1 VGRIGRREFLKAS
14 ALAGA
19 GLGLQILTPRW
30 ARGDWAPLG
39 AGDAPAG
46 GPYKTLLICPYG
58 GMNPWQTFW
67 VTPDSA
73 QQYGWT
79 GAGAA
84 ATAMQAAA
92 CPADDGTLSFG
103 TDALG
108 NAVRLGPGTAPLWLN
123 PVLGRMRLV
132 TLTAAEDPHSIALA
146 RAIGGRRLGTPRFAG
161 LGAAIERRM
170 QEAAPRALPYGY
182 TLYSNQIGR
191 FRYLE
196 RYASSRGEH
205 PRFVG
210 PLPIAVGSTS
220 FSSKLAR
227 SYSAPERDALL
238 DSYRAEFRDR
248 MRWQGQGAPLRSQGF
263 SAYDVAADA
272 LSLSPLLQPILTPS
286 AMDSPAGPTCFPGL
300 GAPDYENATAA
311 SLALAARLFDQHG
324 AQHVTIFDSALY
336 KAPNG
341 ADAPY
346 DVHGATDDG
355 SEFSL
360 TTANLFNLLRHLV
373 DRLDPSQGG
382 GGGIGGIV
390 PKIRLD
396 DTLVIVLSEFG
407 RNPGSGLA
415 HHLGGMAAVLLGGP
429 IQAAGISGG
438 IDGGNAPAEYRH
450 SHADVHAA
458 ALLASGIDPLAS
470 GNFIASDLSAVVQ
483 DGDVIGNLREKILG
497 I

>member
-1 VGRIGRREFLKAS
+1 
-14 ALAGA
+14 
-19 GLGLQILTPRW
+19 
-30 ARGDWAPLG
+30 
-39 AGDAPAG
+39 
-46 GPYKTLLICPYG
+46 
-58 GMNPWQTFW
+58 
-67 VTPDSA
+67 
-73 QQYGWT
+73 
-79 GAGAA
+79 
-84 ATAMQAAA
+84 
-92 CPADDGTLSFG
+92 
-103 TDALG
+103 
-108 NAVRLGPGTAPLWLN
+108 
-123 PVLGRMRLV
+123 
-132 TLTAAEDPHSIALA
+132 
-146 RAIGGRRLGTPRFAG
+146 
-161 LGAAIERRM
+161 
-170 QEAAPRALPYGY
+170 
-182 TLYSNQIGR
+182 
-191 FRYLE
+191 
-196 RYASSRGEH
+196 
-205 PRFVG
+205 
-210 PLPIAVGSTS
+210 
-220 FSSKLAR
+220 
-227 SYSAPERDALL
+227 
-238 DSYRAEFRDR
+238 
-248 MRWQGQGAPLRSQGF
+248 
-263 SAYDVAADA
+263 
-272 LSLSPLLQPILTPS
+272 
-286 AMDSPAGPTCFPGL
+286 MDSPAGPTCFPGL

-311 SLALAARLFDQHG
+311 SQALAARLFDQHG

-382 GGGIGGIV
+382 SGGIGGIV